1 MMARAHSSAF
11 SLLSDFGREKSEF
24 KQPDPEVQL
33 KSAFDD
39 GYQQGLSE
47 GRAEAQADA
56 ELQLAESEA
65 LHAEKLKADRQ
76 AFERDCAEVL
86 AARLDAAMS
95 QIERAVAERV
105 ADYLRPW
112 LVEQLRV
119 RAMQGLESAIGK
131 ALSGGA
137 KVHIEAPA
145 DVLAYLRDR
154 LPAEGFQIGYSE
166 SATSDIRAHIED
178 TEIEANIST
187 WVAELEALTE

>member
-1 MMARAHSSAF
+1 MMARAHGLAF

-24 KQPDPEVQL
+24 EKPDPEVL
-33 KSAFDD
+33 IKSAFDD
-39 GYQQGLSE
+39 GYQQGVSD

-65 LHAEKLKADRQ
+65 LHAEKLNAERQ

-86 AARLDAAMS
+86 ASRLDAAVS
-95 QIERAVAERV
+95 QIERAIAECVAE
-105 ADYLRPW
+105 YLRPW
-112 LVEQLRV
+112 LIERLRL
-119 RAMQGLESAIGK
+119 RAMQGLESAIAK

-145 DVLAYLRDR
+145 EVLAYLRDR
-154 LPAEGFQIGYSE
+154 LPAEGLQIGYSE

-178 TEIEANIST
+178 TEIEANVSA
-187 WVAELEALTE
+187 WLAELEALSP

>member
-56 ELQLAESEA
+56 ELQLAVSEA
-65 LHAEKLKADRQ
+65 LHAEKLNADRQ

-166 SATSDIRAHIED
+166 CATSDIRAHIED